1 MGRKKKRKKIN
12 ADRTSGNQK
21 IAVIWTRVSTSYQA
35 ENNLSL
41 ETQEKACREYAE
53 RNGIEIDRIMGQTN
67 ESAKVEGKLYEEM
80 ITYVSMNKRIN
91 IILVYSYDRF
101 SRAGAEAI
109 VTKAFLKTKGISV
122 ISVTQPID
130 SDNMAGEFMEN
141 MLFLFNQFENNLRK
155 QKCTAGMLQCLEKG
169 DWFSKPPLGYE
180 PDRTTSAKHRY
191 IINDKGRLIEQA
203 FKWKAEESVSDV
215 EILERL
221 KVRGLRLDKQRLSDI
236 FHNPFYCGKIK
247 HYLLGDRIV
256 PGNQP
261 AIIDEY
267 TWNIVNG
274 IDTHSGY
281 VHQEETP
288 ETPLK
293 QHLVCPCCGK
303 HLSGYVVKAKGLW
316 YYKCSTKGCKLN
328 KSAKVVHEEYEKLL
342 DQYKMPEVVQTI
354 AEETIKSILMKR
366 NIQVEEDLAEL
377 KKRRTTLKHQRSN
390 VMMRYGTG
398 QIPKDVYELTKKN
411 LDKEIDDLSVQ
422 VLKLEDNS
430 SNHVTEVNRVIL
442 TACKLKTLWKNG
454 SYKNRQ
460 NLQKLVFPDGLIWDK
475 ETDKPRTIREN
486 EAFKFMR
493 SLSSTY
499 EKWSKEKTGKSFDFS
514 GLVAEAGLEPTTSGL

>member
-1 MGRKKKRKKIN
+1 MGRKKKRKKNN

-203 FKWKAEESVSDV
+203 FKWKAEESVSDA
-215 EILERL
+215 EIIERL

-261 AIIDEY
+261 AIIDEN

-274 IDTHSGY
+274 IDTHSG
-281 VHQEETP
+281 
-288 ETPLK
+288 
-293 QHLVCPCCGK
+293 
-303 HLSGYVVKAKGLW
+303 
-316 YYKCSTKGCKLN
+316 
-328 KSAKVVHEEYEKLL
+328 
-342 DQYKMPEVVQTI
+342 
-354 AEETIKSILMKR
+354 
-366 NIQVEEDLAEL
+366 
-377 KKRRTTLKHQRSN
+377 
-390 VMMRYGTG
+390 
-398 QIPKDVYELTKKN
+398 
-411 LDKEIDDLSVQ
+411 
-422 VLKLEDNS
+422 
-430 SNHVTEVNRVIL
+430 
-442 TACKLKTLWKNG
+442 
-454 SYKNRQ
+454 
-460 NLQKLVFPDGLIWDK
+460 
-475 ETDKPRTIREN
+475 
-486 EAFKFMR
+486 
-493 SLSSTY
+493 
-499 EKWSKEKTGKSFDFS
+499 
-514 GLVAEAGLEPTTSGL
+514 